1 MRNDNSLWTGQS
13 SVTRRVQKLE
23 DKARE
28 KQIKTKK
35 LSPAADVVFEYI
47 EKEKANIQKQV
58 LTYIQTDTPKE
69 DVKSTLLALKFY
81 STYLVT
87 LQNNLKNLL
96 RGQDERS

>member
-1 MRNDNSLWTGQS
+1 M
-13 SVTRRVQKLE
+13 
-23 DKARE
+23 
-28 KQIKTKK
+28 
-35 LSPAADVVFEYI
+35 FEYI

-96 RGQDERS
+96 RSQDERS